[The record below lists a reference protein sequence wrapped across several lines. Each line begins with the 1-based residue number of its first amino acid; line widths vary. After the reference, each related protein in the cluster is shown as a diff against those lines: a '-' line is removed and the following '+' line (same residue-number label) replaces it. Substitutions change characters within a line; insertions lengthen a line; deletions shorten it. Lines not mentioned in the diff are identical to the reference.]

1 MVYIK
6 QACFARQNLLP
17 NNSFL
22 VIQLTYSVKKFEVV
36 KKSEKVEEVQ
46 KSRVTDVEQVLT
58 GRYSS
63 QRQFSPLGEL
73 EPGVVGGLVGKH
85 FSKRTGLRIFLIFC
99 TELDI
104 DK

>member
-63 QRQFSPLGEL
+63 QLQLSSGLGM
-73 EPGVVGGLVGKH
+73 LVCLSAKVTENRA
-85 FSKRTGLRIFLIFC
+85 KDFLAFWHEC
-99 TELDI
+99 SLL
-104 DK
+104 